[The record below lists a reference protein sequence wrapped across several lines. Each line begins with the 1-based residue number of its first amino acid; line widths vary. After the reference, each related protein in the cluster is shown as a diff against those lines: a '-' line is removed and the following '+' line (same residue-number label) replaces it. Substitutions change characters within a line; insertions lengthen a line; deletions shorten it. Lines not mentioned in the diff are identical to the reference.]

1 MYNRIKYTDEKMYQ
15 SYNSFGDIHNCYTEV
30 PGAVAGRGRDGLER
44 GYRTV
49 ASS

>member
-1 MYNRIKYTDEKMYQ
+1 MHR
-15 SYNSFGDIHNCYTEV
+15 SYNSFGDIHSCHTEV
-30 PGAVAGRGRDGLER
+30 PGAVAGRDGLER